1 MPQSHMRIGRRQV
14 LAGAAAGAALLPFGS
29 LARAQGL
36 NLGSLLG
43 SASDGALDKLA
54 VPGAFYGDK
63 DVRIGLPFVGRSSG
77 LLGSILGAGERL
89 GLLDGLI
96 RTVNSAAGAAAGEA
110 KPIFRTAINDIS
122 FNDVPG
128 ILRTGD
134 GGTQYLRG
142 SANDELHGKMKPLI
156 DSALG
161 DLGAYNKL
169 DALSEKHSFVRRA
182 GLSRDGM
189 SSTVTDQGLD
199 GIFSYMG
206 KEERELRA
214 NPLEQAGRL
223 LDLF

>member
-1 MPQSHMRIGRRQV
+1 MPHSHRLFGRRQV
-14 LAGAAAGAALLPFGS
+14 LAGAAAGAALLPFGA

-36 NLGSLLG
+36 DLASLLE

-63 DVRIGLPFVGRSSG
+63 DVRIGLPFAGRSSG
-77 LLGSILGAGERL
+77 LLGSLLGAGERL

-96 RTVNSAAGAAAGEA
+96 RTVNNAAGAAAGEA
-110 KPIFRTAINDIS
+110 KPIFRTAISDIS
-122 FNDVPG
+122 FSDVPG
-128 ILRTGD
+128 IVRSGD

-142 SANDELHGKMKPLI
+142 SAHEELHGKMTPLV

-161 DLGAYNKL
+161 DLGAYNEL

-182 GLSRDGM
+182 GLSRAAM
-189 SSTVTDQGLD
+189 SRTVADQGLD

-206 KEERELRA
+206 KEERALRA
-214 NPLEQAGRL
+214 NPLKQAGRL